1 MIYGI
6 LFIIDFRHFIFI
18 GNFDIRTEIE
28 VQNMDESTFTS
39 LKLIWKKIFSKIL
52 NVREKMIE
60 LQYQKMLGL
69 RYNKR
74 IGRILI
80 DIKSI
85 TAVKKDFVYNTL
97 KSPDFIAAVTREKD
111 SLNSQYPQLKVIE
124 VPKQELKPVVKP
136 VSGKLEE

>member
-1 MIYGI
+1 
-6 LFIIDFRHFIFI
+6 
-18 GNFDIRTEIE
+18 
-28 VQNMDESTFTS
+28 MDEPTFTS
-39 LKLIWKKIFSKIL
+39 LKLIWKQIFSYIL
-52 NVREKMIE
+52 NVPEKMIE

-69 RYNKR
+69 RYNNR

-85 TAVKKDFVYNTL
+85 TAVKKDFVYNKL

-111 SLNSQYPQLKVIE
+111 SLNPQYPQLKVIE

-136 VSGKLEE
+136 VSSKLEE